1 MHAHYLG
8 IKSTFWDVLE
18 SVNKTTWEKCQ
29 VWHRSRKR
37 ERPIGMA
44 DMGVIQAHIART
56 FGCTPLTVSR
66 LLQRYN
72 TTGRIQGMPK
82 IGRPRVTTG
91 REDRN
96 IRNLLLRTRFQ
107 TATLT
112 AATDLGRRI
121 SKWTVLRRL
130 SAASKCRFLFVS
142 YWSKSNKSDPSPVW
156 RCINSNHFTQFI
168 TKVALLTGLW
178 LIDNQKKPLLNM
190 CIIFV
195 SIAI

>member
-130 SAASKCRFLFVS
+130 RAASNCLFCLS
-142 YWSKSNKSDPSPVW
+142 YIDQNGTILTPHLFGAVIIKTTSRHLSQ
-156 RCINSNHFTQFI
+156 II
-168 TKVALLTGLW
+168 TWHYWQGF
-178 LIDNQKKPLLNM
+178 D
-190 CIIFV
+190 
-195 SIAI
+195 